1 MSKSISS
8 IKTVTKEPSLD
19 NPVYK
24 VKQLINGSINT
35 IYVFNGKKSEE
46 NEELFKKVFTE
57 DEREQIKS
65 EKITVKISEQQKYL
79 KKIKYSGLPIDICL
93 NLYDGDV
100 LYKQEKYQ
108 LNDETI
114 NDYFN
119 NGHYREKL

>member
-1 MSKSISS
+1 VNDLKDEWVFYFFSYNI
-8 IKTVTKEPSLD
+8 D
-19 NPVYK
+19 DR
-24 VKQLINGSINT
+24 QLNILLTENNVEI
-35 IYVFNGKKSEE
+35 FNYT
-46 NEELFKKVFTE
+46 F
-57 DEREQIKS
+57 
-65 EKITVKISEQQKYL
+65 KISEQQKYL